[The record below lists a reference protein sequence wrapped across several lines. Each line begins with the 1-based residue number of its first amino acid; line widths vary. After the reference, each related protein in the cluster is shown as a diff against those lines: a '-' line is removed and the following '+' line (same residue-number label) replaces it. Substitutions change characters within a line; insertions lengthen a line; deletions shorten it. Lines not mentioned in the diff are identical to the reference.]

1 MRSPRTGTHGRLRC
15 SAALTLARPAAR
27 RVPGF
32 RKASAAPPQLLINT
46 VGIDKFRNSVAEH
59 LLQATLEE
67 ALAPVEKNGFQGA
80 PLLRLAL
87 PLRVC

>member
-1 MRSPRTGTHGRLRC
+1 M
-15 SAALTLARPAAR
+15 
-27 RVPGF
+27 PGF

-46 VGIDKFRNSVAEH
+46 VGVDKFRNSVAEH

-80 PLLRLAL
+80 PLLLCFV
-87 PLRVC
+87 PLCVPRVLTRVLLRAQTRCAS

>member
-1 MRSPRTGTHGRLRC
+1 M
-15 SAALTLARPAAR
+15 
-27 RVPGF
+27 PGF

-80 PLLRLAL
+80 LTLTRLLGVLLSGADARAQ
-87 PLRVC
+87 